1 MDYHWDNK
9 KAARNVSKHGV
20 SFQEAVTVFDDPLFV
35 VFADPDHSVRE
46 ERFIIMGE
54 SSQGRLLVVTYT
66 QRPNGIRIISARK
79 ATPKEREAYEEEI

>member
-20 SFQEAVTVFDDPLFV
+20 SFQEAITVFGDPLFV
-35 VFADPDHSVRE
+35 IFADPDHSVGE

-54 SSQGRLLVVTYT
+54 SSQKRLLVIAYT
-66 QRPNGIRIISARK
+66 ERPNVIRIISARE
-79 ATPKEREAYEEEI
+79 ATPKERKAYEEEI

>member
-1 MDYHWDNK
+1 MDNQWDNK

-54 SSQGRLLVVTYT
+54 SSQERLLVVTYT

-79 ATPKEREAYEEEI
+79 ATPKERKTYEEEI